1 MIEPV
6 KPLSGKRILMTR
18 AAEQCPAVAA
28 LIEQRGG
35 QGVEF
40 PCLAVQCMPESIR
53 SGLQAAPDDAA
64 LLLSSVNGVHCAE
77 QALGS
82 AFASTLQGRSVIA
95 VGEHTAAA
103 LQQYDAQVTWTAR
116 DASQEGLV
124 QGFAEH
130 GLPSD
135 ICFLRAAQG
144 RDLLQHSL
152 EAQGVAVHLI
162 AAYRTVCPQ
171 NDASAIRQQLENGEI
186 DAVLLGSSRT
196 ALHYVQRIGNTVLA
210 DRPVAVVI
218 SPQVAAA
225 AEGAGLSVQVVA
237 KETSFAGMLD
247 ALSTYYETDACTG
260 PDPVAHHSDQEK

>member
-1 MIEPV
+1 MN
-6 KPLSGKRILMTR
+6 PLSEKRILITR
-18 AAEQCPAVAA
+18 AAEQCPAVAT

-35 QGVEF
+35 QGIEF

-64 LLLSSVNGVHCAE
+64 MLFSSVNGVCCAA
-77 QALGS
+77 QTLGPVFTNALK
-82 AFASTLQGRSVIA
+82 GRSVIA

-103 LQQYDAQVTWTAR
+103 LQNYGAQVTWIAR

-124 QGFAEH
+124 QGFADH
-130 GLPSD
+130 GLPAD

-144 RDLLQHSL
+144 RDLLQQSL
-152 EAQGVAVHLI
+152 EEQGVAVHLVM
-162 AAYRTVCPQ
+162 AYHTICPQ
-171 NDASAIRQQLENGEI
+171 NDACDIRQQLENGEV

-196 ALHYVQRIGNTVLA
+196 ALHYVQRIRNTSLA
-210 DRPVAVVI
+210 DRPAIVVI

-225 AEGAGLSVQVVA
+225 AEDAGLSVQVVA

-247 ALSTYYETDACTG
+247 ALSAYYETDAGTG
-260 PDPVAHHSDQEK
+260 PDPAAHHSDQEK